1 MTERIVSIFAF
12 FFIEWDAILALKRWT
27 NRNFNFRPSSCL
39 EQWLLLVKLA
49 HFPNISQK
57 VLHPGAISRFLVQW
71 SSLGLQ
77 QGCAEHPPCTTGSWA
92 VPCSTSHLCQR
103 APATAQVWG
112 LTGFSLW
119 FNTLT
124 AVDRSSR
131 KSLPFLE
138 LFPMFL
144 PPQEVLWNFPGCAGV
159 SCGSQA
165 LLGKLSD
172 LTEKEDRIM
181 E

>member
-1 MTERIVSIFAF
+1 MEQICETEQGVKTVSEKQWNLTVRKGFYDWKDCFHFCIF
-12 FFIEWDAILALKRWT
+12 FFLIEWDAILALKRWT

-77 QGCAEHPPCTTGSWA
+77 QGCAEHPLCTTGSWA

-103 APATAQVWG
+103 APANCT
-112 LTGFSLW
+112 SL
-119 FNTLT
+119 
-124 AVDRSSR
+124 
-131 KSLPFLE
+131 
-138 LFPMFL
+138 
-144 PPQEVLWNFPGCAGV
+144 
-159 SCGSQA
+159 
-165 LLGKLSD
+165 
-172 LTEKEDRIM
+172 RINRV
-181 E
+181 

>member
-77 QGCAEHPPCTTGSWA
+77 QGCAEHPLCTTDSWA

-131 KSLPFLE
+131 KSLPFFGVISHVSATTGGALE
-138 LFPMFL
+138 FSWVCRSVMWL
-144 PPQEVLWNFPGCAGV
+144 
-159 SCGSQA
+159 SGSF
-165 LLGKLSD
+165 GKA
-172 LTEKEDRIM
+172 
-181 E
+181 